1 MAIDIQQFNDNE
13 LFVNDK
19 QVIKDMNGNWCA
31 KIELTPSEVKAVQWH
46 IYDESSKIN
55 QPNQDQS

>member
-19 QVIKDMNGNWCA
+19 QVIRDMNGNWIA
-31 KIELTPSEVKAVQWH
+31 KIELTPSEVKALQWH
-46 IYDESSKIN
+46 IYDKSSKIN
-55 QPNQDQS
+55 QPNQD

>member
-19 QVIKDMNGNWCA
+19 QVIRDMNGNWIA
-31 KIELTPSEVKAVQWH
+31 KIELTQSEVKAIQWH
-46 IYDESSKIN
+46 IRDKSSEIL
-55 QPNQDQS
+55 QPKAQ